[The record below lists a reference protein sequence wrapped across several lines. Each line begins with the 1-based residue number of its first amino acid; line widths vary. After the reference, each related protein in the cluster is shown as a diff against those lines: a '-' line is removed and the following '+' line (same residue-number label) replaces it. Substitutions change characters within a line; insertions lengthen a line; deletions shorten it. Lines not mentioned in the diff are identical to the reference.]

1 MEKYII
7 PDDERDLVHTALE
20 HAVED
25 IRLTTNSKVIDRV
38 LNKSQEAKNE
48 LYQLLGSERV
58 TCEDEVPED
67 WEEETIEGQ
76 DDIHSLL
83 KDRIMREFES
93 WSVTVENSRTVEA
106 LKNIVGADSP
116 MFGLSSDFG
125 EAELSYHADT
135 DKVEVSQVYRF
146 RMATLLLNI
155 IDVTPA
161 EELKQ
166 NKLATGM
173 KINKFVKTLLE
184 PGSHEGF
191 DIVWSRVIQVIKNV
205 SKPGKN
211 LVISVAPIDYLFQSE
226 ASDWESCHRIS
237 GRHNSFGERGNAGYS
252 MMLDSVTLVAYR
264 NKDTNFKRCGI
275 TYPDKSWRQLI
286 HVDFNNKSIQF
297 GRQYPSANMNNHKV
311 IRHKLNHLF
320 SEYMFNERRGW
331 KVSKGKVGD
340 IRTHRFPYE
349 DLCGNPS
356 SASYTVL
363 KDETAG
369 PPDLRYG
376 EDIFC
381 LDCGDTYDIPLEVPL
396 CGSCGGG
403 DEEMRCEECGYR
415 HHEDDMRY
423 TGDMALCADC
433 FIELFF
439 SCDDCDDVRPR
450 EESTEVINGHGRSID
465 VGDCC
470 LRFYRECDCCG
481 YLVWEDDIAD
491 AEDTNGIIELCSNCM
506 VDHTV
511 SCDECGVNVHRDVTE
526 GLHRGVALCEDC
538 YKDYNT
544 EEEVV

>member
-83 KDRIMREFES
+83 KDRIMREFGS

-191 DIVWSRVIQVIKNV
+191 DI
-205 SKPGKN
+205 
-211 LVISVAPIDYLFQSE
+211 
-226 ASDWESCHRIS
+226 S
-237 GRHNSFGERGNAGYS
+237 G
-252 MMLDSVTLVAYR
+252 
-264 NKDTNFKRCGI
+264 
-275 TYPDKSWRQLI
+275 Q
-286 HVDFNNKSIQF
+286 
-297 GRQYPSANMNNHKV
+297 
-311 IRHKLNHLF
+311 
-320 SEYMFNERRGW
+320 
-331 KVSKGKVGD
+331 
-340 IRTHRFPYE
+340 
-349 DLCGNPS
+349 
-356 SASYTVL
+356 
-363 KDETAG
+363 
-369 PPDLRYG
+369 
-376 EDIFC
+376 
-381 LDCGDTYDIPLEVPL
+381 
-396 CGSCGGG
+396 
-403 DEEMRCEECGYR
+403 
-415 HHEDDMRY
+415 
-423 TGDMALCADC
+423 
-433 FIELFF
+433 ELF
-439 SCDDCDDVRPR
+439 R
-450 EESTEVINGHGRSID
+450 
-465 VGDCC
+465 
-470 LRFYRECDCCG
+470 
-481 YLVWEDDIAD
+481 
-491 AEDTNGIIELCSNCM
+491 
-506 VDHTV
+506 
-511 SCDECGVNVHRDVTE
+511 
-526 GLHRGVALCEDC
+526 
-538 YKDYNT
+538 
-544 EEEVV
+544 